1 LKRRFQLVNFLK
13 KYRYEAARLLTLI
26 RGKFENIGL
35 WPSQNPLRR
44 CLEMSGDG
52 LYHNPL
58 ENRPD
63 NVNCEFCQLALA
75 GWEEGDTIRDAHA
88 QFNPECQFLINQ
100 NNVANTPLGQEQ
112 MDNVGH
118 DTDVWALPDGEFSKL
133 RS

>member
-1 LKRRFQLVNFLK
+1 
-13 KYRYEAARLLTLI
+13 
-26 RGKFENIGL
+26 
-35 WPSQNPLRR
+35 
-44 CLEMSGDG
+44 MSGDG

-75 GWEEGDTIRDAHA
+75 GWEEGDNIRHAHE

-100 NNVANTPLGQEQ
+100 NNAGNQNNVGNTPLGQEQ
-112 MDNVGH
+112 IDGVGH
-118 DTDVWALPDGEFSKL
+118 DTDVWALPEGEFSKL